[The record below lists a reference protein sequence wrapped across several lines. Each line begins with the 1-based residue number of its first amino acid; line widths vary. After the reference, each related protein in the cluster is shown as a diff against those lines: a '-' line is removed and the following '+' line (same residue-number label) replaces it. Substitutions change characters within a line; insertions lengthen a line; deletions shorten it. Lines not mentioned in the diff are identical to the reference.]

1 MQAEAAY
8 SFVFITEYFLLIEV
22 LLRGSLMEPLKFI
35 SYQLVAV
42 GIIWAGMLFFFK
54 DMTDVNKMIFYITSS
69 WFLLLLVLL
78 GKELLKKR
86 RLNKT
91 SGE

>member
-1 MQAEAAY
+1 
-8 SFVFITEYFLLIEV
+8 
-22 LLRGSLMEPLKFI
+22 MEPLKFI

-42 GIIWAGMLFFFK
+42 GIIWTGMLFFFK
-54 DMTDVNKMIFYITSS
+54 EMTDVNKMIFYITSS
-69 WFLLLLVLL
+69 WILLLLILL